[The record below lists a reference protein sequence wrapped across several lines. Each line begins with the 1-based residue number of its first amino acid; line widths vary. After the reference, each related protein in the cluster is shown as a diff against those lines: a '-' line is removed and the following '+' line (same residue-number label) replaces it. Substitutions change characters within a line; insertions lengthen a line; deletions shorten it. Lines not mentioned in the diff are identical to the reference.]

1 LAQYIAVRR
10 PVFARPYYSFR
21 PRFSIGFGIFIGYS
35 VAYPFQYYDPY
46 AFYNHRIGIFPGY
59 GSAYRGSSG
68 YNYYYNRVGGLSFN
82 IDPYDADV
90 FIDGEYVG
98 VADDFSP
105 GQMPLTLLAG
115 RHHVDL
121 EAEGFGP
128 VSFDITVVAG
138 QVIPYSG
145 TLPYYR

>member
-1 LAQYIAVRR
+1 L
-10 PVFARPYYSFR
+10 
-21 PRFSIGFGIFIGYS
+21 SIGFGLSIGYY

-46 AFYNHRIGIFPGY
+46 AFYNHRIGAVPGY
-59 GSAYRGSSG
+59 RSTYGSLGYSS
-68 YNYYYNRVGGLSFN
+68 YYSRVGGLSFN

-115 RHHVDL
+115 RHRVDL

-128 VSFDITVVAG
+128 VSFEITVVAG